1 MATSWTDIE
10 RKSAYENLLA
20 VVVPLDHRRP
30 ITKSSLVDCDQRSI
44 AIFRLS
50 CSKPADLE
58 ALLSEVLLGR
68 SCLENN
74 FGSLSDIALRVERKF
89 DIDGQLPKF
98 VYTI

>member
-1 MATSWTDIE
+1 MSWTDLE

-20 VVVPLDHRRP
+20 VVVSLDHGRP
-30 ITKSSLVDCDQRSI
+30 STKSSLVDCDERSI

-50 CSKPADLE
+50 CSNLADLE

-68 SCLENN
+68 SCLEKN
-74 FGSLSDIALRVERKF
+74 FGSLSDIAFRVERKF
-89 DIDGQLPKF
+89 DTDGKLPEF